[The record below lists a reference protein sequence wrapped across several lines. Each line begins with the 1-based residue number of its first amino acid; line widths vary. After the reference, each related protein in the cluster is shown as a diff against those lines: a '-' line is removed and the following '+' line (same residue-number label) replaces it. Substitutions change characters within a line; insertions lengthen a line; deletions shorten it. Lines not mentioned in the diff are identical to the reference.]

1 MMAILRRSV
10 RSTNIHSP
18 YFKCRC
24 EEGVLPDEAISQSLE
39 IATPFG
45 LAMTGSLH
53 TKTPDGEGRGFYL
66 NKIKRSACKHYFTT
80 RKGPCGGK
88 FCSQPAGL
96 FYICPAEYLGSAR
109 STVRHLSC
117 VPRLRIRG
125 RAEFPAGGV
134 WCRQRKT

>member
-66 NKIKRSACKHYFTT
+66 NKIKRSAWEMYSIRLFAIW
-80 RKGPCGGK
+80 
-88 FCSQPAGL
+88 AGNVIL
-96 FYICPAEYLGSAR
+96 ATMRYERSSNSIVYIGVGFICEGLPLNAPVAR
-109 STVRHLSC
+109 R
-117 VPRLRIRG
+117 
-125 RAEFPAGGV
+125 
-134 WCRQRKT
+134 